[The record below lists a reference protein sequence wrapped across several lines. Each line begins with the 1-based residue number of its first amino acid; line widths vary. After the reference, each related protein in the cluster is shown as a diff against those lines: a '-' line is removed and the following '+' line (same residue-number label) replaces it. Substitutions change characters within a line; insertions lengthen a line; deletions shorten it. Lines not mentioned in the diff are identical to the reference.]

1 LLAEE
6 KAWKEMESV
15 MFWKFETIWSQLQAK
30 IIIWIESQEQ
40 RRRRVRDFFKI
51 FTSSNS

>member
-6 KAWKEMESV
+6 KAWKEMESI

-40 RRRRVRDFFKI
+40 RRVRDFLKI